1 MRKLIKGIAALVP
14 LYYIKASL
22 VFAQEQDVGEGLTGA
37 EEQLGEVGGQVEGGA
52 LASQTLPQLVGN
64 IINIALGILGI
75 ILVIL
80 IVYGG
85 ILWMIAMGDE
95 KKIDKA
101 KAILTNAIVGL
112 VITVAAYAISSYVIS
127 ALITAATG

>member
-1 MRKLIKGIAALVP
+1 M
-14 LYYIKASL
+14 
-22 VFAQEQDVGEGLTGA
+22 
-37 EEQLGEVGGQVEGGA
+37 
-52 LASQTLPQLVGN
+52 ASQTLPQLVGN

>member
-14 LYYIKASL
+14 LYYVKASL
-22 VFAQEQDVGEGLTGA
+22 VFAQEVGEGLTGSQ
-37 EEQLGEVGGQVEGGA
+37 EQLEEVGGQVEGGA

-64 IINIALGILGI
+64 IINIALGVLGI
-75 ILVIL
+75 ILVVL

-85 ILWMIAMGDE
+85 VLWMTAMGDKE
-95 KKIDKA
+95 KVGTA
-101 KAILTNAIVGL
+101 KKVITNAIIGL